1 VATIRERRPGVWEVR
16 VFTGR
21 GDDGR
26 PTQVSRTVRGSK
38 REAQRVASS
47 LESRPTP
54 QAAGRNIADVL
65 AAWQEVNQSV
75 WSEASRRDYAS
86 RARLIAKDPIAKV
99 AGARL
104 NVGDVERWHARMRKA
119 GVGEGAIRSRHGVL
133 RSALS
138 QAVRWE
144 WVGDNVASRSRLRQP
159 RRATRGSMS
168 VDEVRSVITAAREID
183 PAASVALRL
192 AAVAGCRRAELA
204 ALRWDDLED
213 QRLTIDSSVT
223 QRRGAEGDSELL
235 DEPTKTANRR
245 TVHLDPATVAETVAL
260 RHQREVV
267 SPYMFSFDAGPAPA
281 SRIGW
286 WWSRARAIAGID
298 PSWRLHDLRHWSATV
313 AISSGTDVRT
323 VAGRLGHANAAMTLR
338 VYAHSVE
345 AADRTLGEQLG
356 VLLDDG
362 ARS

>member
-1 VATIRERRPGVWEVR
+1 
-16 VFTGR
+16 
-21 GDDGR
+21 
-26 PTQVSRTVRGSK
+26 
-38 REAQRVASS
+38 
-47 LESRPTP
+47 
-54 QAAGRNIADVL
+54 
-65 AAWQEVNQSV
+65 
-75 WSEASRRDYAS
+75 
-86 RARLIAKDPIAKV
+86 
-99 AGARL
+99 
-104 NVGDVERWHARMRKA
+104 
-119 GVGEGAIRSRHGVL
+119 
-133 RSALS
+133 
-138 QAVRWE
+138 
-144 WVGDNVASRSRLRQP
+144 
-159 RRATRGSMS
+159 

-223 QRRGAEGDSELL
+223 QRRGAEGGSELL

-345 AADRTLGEQLG
+345 AADRTLGEQLVCCSTMEPAADRSYLPSKQPLRMRLGAIRTCDAALRNEAGG
-356 VLLDDG
+356 VPPSLSTAG
-362 ARS
+362 CAGQIAGPVRSPAQSAQRHRKDRQRIGQTAAVAVPVLAY

>member
-1 VATIRERRPGVWEVR
+1 
-16 VFTGR
+16 
-21 GDDGR
+21 
-26 PTQVSRTVRGSK
+26 
-38 REAQRVASS
+38 
-47 LESRPTP
+47 
-54 QAAGRNIADVL
+54 
-65 AAWQEVNQSV
+65 
-75 WSEASRRDYAS
+75 
-86 RARLIAKDPIAKV
+86 
-99 AGARL
+99 
-104 NVGDVERWHARMRKA
+104 
-119 GVGEGAIRSRHGVL
+119 
-133 RSALS
+133 
-138 QAVRWE
+138 
-144 WVGDNVASRSRLRQP
+144 
-159 RRATRGSMS
+159 MS

-223 QRRGAEGDSELL
+223 QRRGAEGGSELL